1 MIQTEPIFNADEIK
15 DNDLKKQKL
24 LKLLHSGE
32 AVLMAGAGCT
42 ASIYPDWL
50 GFINLLQDEALQTEG
65 AFQRFDPNREDFLDF
80 ADRIKQK
87 LGSDSYY
94 NLIFRNFKE
103 QDTRHEKFHEALCR
117 LLHNNKLKG
126 IATTN
131 YDPVFESAHTAV
143 TGRPVQSI
151 TIEPGLERARI
162 LEFLMSLNDH
172 SGQKGILHLHGSCDR
187 PESII
192 LSKTEYESKYGFKL
206 RQPTNTI
213 FEAIKQ
219 NEIDEAQFT
228 ELLKDYGIVWTM
240 HRKLM
245 WSLFATRRL
254 IFIGFS
260 LSDPYFNKMLEFV
273 SNDLHTFDYEMHF
286 LILRVKTTE
295 EKERALAKAKSLKKK
310 FGIETVFYEEND
322 NNTGLENFVFEV
334 EKEIIPNVV
343 PGDVLKEPVLVAEE
357 KVEES
362 DEELTRKLI
371 NESKRR

>member
-1 MIQTEPIFNADEIK
+1 M
-15 DNDLKKQKL
+15 
-24 LKLLHSGE
+24 G
-32 AVLMAGAGCT
+32 GAGCT

-50 GFINLLQDEALQTEG
+50 GFINLLQDEALQADS
-65 AFQRFDPNREDFLDF
+65 AFQHFDLSQEDFLDF
-80 ADRIKQK
+80 ADRVKQK
-87 LGSDSYY
+87 IGSESYY

-103 QDTRHEKFHEALCR
+103 KETRHEKFHEALCR

-126 IATTN
+126 ITTTN

-143 TGRPVQSI
+143 TGRPVQPI
-151 TIEPGLERARI
+151 TIEPGLEQARI

-172 SGQKGILHLHGSCDR
+172 DSQKGILHIHGYCDR
-187 PESII
+187 KESII

-206 RQPTNTI
+206 RQPSDTI

-219 NEIDEAQFT
+219 NEINEAQFD
-228 ELLKDYGIVWTM
+228 ELLNDYGMVWTM

-295 EKERALAKAKSLKKK
+295 EKERALARAKSLKKK

-334 EKEIIPNVV
+334 EKEIMPKVIPEVV
-343 PGDVLKEPVLVAEE
+343 VTEPAIVTEE
-357 KVEES
+357 NVEES